1 MKRLYTNFGKAW
13 FTSLRVLLRKRTLPL
28 QRLSP
33 NSYPGDKKK
42 IKKDNNLKNPKGTS
56 PCHIE
61 ATCQIW

>member
-13 FTSLRVLLRKRTLPL
+13 FTTFRVLLWKQTVPF

-42 IKKDNNLKNPKGTS
+42 I
-56 PCHIE
+56 
-61 ATCQIW
+61 